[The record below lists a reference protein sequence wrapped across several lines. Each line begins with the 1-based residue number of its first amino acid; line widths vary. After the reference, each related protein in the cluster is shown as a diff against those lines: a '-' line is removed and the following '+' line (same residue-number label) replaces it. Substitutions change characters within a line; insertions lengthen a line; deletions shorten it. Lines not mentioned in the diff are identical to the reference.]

1 MNKYIYN
8 GPVMEFE
15 KCIADHWEASTYAIS
30 EKKARSNLI
39 FRFKKET
46 SRMPYT
52 KIALP
57 GKITMVDGKENVV

>member
-15 KCIADHWEASTYAIS
+15 KCIANHWEASTYAVS

-39 FRFKKET
+39 FRFKQET
-46 SRMPYT
+46 NKMPYA

-57 GKITMVDGKENVV
+57 GKITMIDGKENVV